1 MWYGA
6 RALAGLRVGYAISDD
21 GLIEALIRVKN
32 SFNSYPLG
40 RPAQAG
46 AIAALG
52 DEEHFQRNRS
62 MVIEERDRM
71 TRELSRLGFEMLPSK
86 ANFVFADHPAHGG
99 GELAAALREQRVL
112 VRHFDKPRIANY
124 VRITVGAS
132 TDTDRLL
139 AALTRSLKMHLQA
152 DLQSTWPQYLFRS
165 KAAPSSC
172 ENLLRASSRVYPL
185 PA

>member
-21 GLIEALIRVKN
+21 GLIEALIRSRTALIPIRLAV
-32 SFNSYPLG
+32 
-40 RPAQAG
+40 RPRLVQY
-46 AIAALG
+46 LG

-71 TRELSRLGFEMLPSK
+71 TRERSWLGFEVLPSK

-112 VRHFDKPRIANY
+112 VRHFDKPRIADY

-132 TDTDRLL
+132 
-139 AALTRSLKMHLQA
+139 A
-152 DLQSTWPQYLFRS
+152 DAGPTTGSPDPQPGTCTS
-165 KAAPSSC
+165 K
-172 ENLLRASSRVYPL
+172 LISSRPGPNTFL
-185 PA
+185 GLKRPPRCAKIF

>member
-86 ANFVFADHPAHGG
+86 ANFVFADHPAQ
-99 GELAAALREQRVL
+99 AAVSWR
-112 VRHFDKPRIANY
+112 RHF
-124 VRITVGAS
+124 
-132 TDTDRLL
+132 
-139 AALTRSLKMHLQA
+139 
-152 DLQSTWPQYLFRS
+152 
-165 KAAPSSC
+165 
-172 ENLLRASSRVYPL
+172 ASSGCWFAISTSL
-185 PA
+185 G

>member
-21 GLIEALIRVKN
+21 GLIEALIRSRTALIPIRLAV
-32 SFNSYPLG
+32 
-40 RPAQAG
+40 RPRLVQY
-46 AIAALG
+46 LG

-112 VRHFDKPRIANY
+112 VRHFDKPRIADY

-139 AALTRSLKMHLQA
+139 AALTRSLEH
-152 DLQSTWPQYLFRS
+152 
-165 KAAPSSC
+165 APPS
-172 ENLLRASSRVYPL
+172 
-185 PA
+185 

>member
-71 TRELSRLGFEMLPSK
+71 TRELWRLGFEMLPSK

-99 GELAAALREQRVL
+99 GTSRAAGAGSPFRQASDSRLCPNYRRREH
-112 VRHFDKPRIANY
+112 RHGPTTGSPDP
-124 VRITVGAS
+124 
-132 TDTDRLL
+132 
-139 AALTRSLKMHLQA
+139 
-152 DLQSTWPQYLFRS
+152 QSGTCTS
-165 KAAPSSC
+165 K
-172 ENLLRASSRVYPL
+172 LISSRPSPNTFL
-185 PA
+185 GRKRPPRRAKIF

>member
-1 MWYGA
+1 MMVGNPLQPIAGCYLRASPQSVCSLWMRYGA

-21 GLIEALIRVKN
+21 GLIEALIRSRTALIPIRLAV
-32 SFNSYPLG
+32 
-40 RPAQAG
+40 RPRLVQY
-46 AIAALG
+46 LG

-71 TRELSRLGFEMLPSK
+71 TRERSWLGFEVLPSK

-112 VRHFDKPRIANY
+112 VRHFDKPRIADY

-132 TDTDRLL
+132 
-139 AALTRSLKMHLQA
+139 A
-152 DLQSTWPQYLFRS
+152 DAGPTTGSPDPQSGR
-165 KAAPSSC
+165 
-172 ENLLRASSRVYPL
+172 
-185 PA
+185 